1 MSSSQ
6 IDSALADRYHEVMAF
21 RAEAL
26 QRYKANELSV
36 IFGPPAKVV
45 FPRVAAG
52 SSPNARMRVGPFSI
66 SNYPPIWQFA
76 EKLIRESDRSVNVL
90 EIGPGNGALA
100 RHLQSVFGK
109 RIARYFGL
117 ERDPEIKGPYERVE
131 SIESIPV
138 KVDVVIASEVAEHMT
153 ADEWFRNV
161 LSPLEN
167 RIDPGGSLCMSVP
180 NPISPAGIHRDFTH
194 VQAYPW
200 YDLYAILRLTFAEV
214 AVQRTFYAWSL
225 QRLAFLIPRIIVCPM
240 IEMDWCDGI
249 VCVAKRP
256 VTRA

>member
-1 MSSSQ
+1 MSSFQ

-36 IFGPPAKVV
+36 VFGPPAKIV

-52 SSPNARMRVGPFSI
+52 SVPGARMRIGPLSI

-76 EKLIRESDRSVNVL
+76 ENLIRKSSEPLNVL

-100 RHLQSVFGK
+100 QHLQATFGK
-109 RIARYFGL
+109 RIVRYFGL
-117 ERDPEIKGPYERVE
+117 ERDPEITGPYERVD
-131 SIESIPV
+131 SIASLAVNI
-138 KVDVVIASEVAEHMT
+138 DVVIASEVAEHMT
-153 ADEWFRNV
+153 ADELFRNI
-161 LSPLEN
+161 LSPLAH
-167 RIDPGGSLCMSVP
+167 RINPGGALCMSVP
-180 NPISPAGIHRDFTH
+180 NPVAPGGIHRDFTH

-200 YDLYAILRLTFAEV
+200 YDLYAILRLTFGDV
-214 AVQRTFYAWSL
+214 AVHRTFYAWSF
-225 QRLAFLIPRIIVCPM
+225 QRLAFVIPRIIICPM

-249 VCVAKRP
+249 VAIASRP
-256 VTRA
+256 RI